1 MTVINT
7 NTAAIN
13 AQYNLSKVQSAMDDA
28 MSALSSGKRI
38 NSAADDAAGIAISSR
53 MEAQVRG
60 LNQAMRNAAD
70 GQSLVDT
77 AEGAMDEISNMLQ
90 RMRELAIQAANDT
103 NSDSDRNAL
112 NLEIDA
118 LIEEID
124 RVVSTTAWNGK
135 NILDGSA
142 ELSFQIG
149 SEAGQD
155 LNVAISSLGSNALGS
170 LTGAP
175 AANATLSAS
184 HQGTAAEVTEVSM
197 AFHGNDDYS
206 FNLTVGTNAPLS
218 ISGQVSNGSAVDI
231 AGAIN
236 TALQNADL
244 DQYTSAT
251 VSGGVVTIKDTSG
264 AGLAVDTFSSAGAGT
279 ATYSTINGGN
289 ASDTVVSL
297 GGATANIGTTFS
309 TTTASVAYTAEVAA
323 TTGTEAEFKQL
334 LDTSANGNFTDV
346 TTWVVGDFGT
356 APGAADHLEVDFG
369 DYSVSIAIADAT
381 DVGTFAQAINAEQSA
396 YTFSAVIEDAGAGV
410 LNYSLKAVANS
421 VGDVAVA
428 NVPTIKAID
437 ADGITITDGVFGN
450 GLALTQTVA
459 GVDATDLVP
468 ETGGTKLRLEMSA
481 ADTYGFTLDS
491 TSFGG
496 GAETISFTYTGTSAS
511 RDVIAQDL
519 ETQLNAAG
527 GNFSVENVNG
537 RIELTDKGDT
547 ALTLAAFTST
557 GAGTILASTD
567 AADAGGQGVSQVL
580 DDNVNAVAATTTTA
594 GAAVA
599 TEIDLSFTVDDTYS
613 FKISDGVRTA
623 VVDATAVDVTGT
635 DATEM
640 LAAINYGLE
649 QAGMDTSIT
658 AAHAAGVITLTQS
671 AGREITISDF
681 RSDANGSMLTDA
693 ATGTDGGS
701 RYLDDGVGANA
712 STISQIEITTSSK
725 AQDAIAIIDRAL
737 QDVATE
743 RAELGAVSNRL
754 DHTIS
759 NLGKIVV
766 NTEASQSR
774 IEDAD
779 FATETSNLTKAQI
792 LSQAATAMLAQA
804 NASKQSVLSLLQG

>member
-90 RMRELAIQAANDT
+90 RMRELAIQSANDT
-103 NSDSDRNAL
+103 NSDSDRDAL

-175 AANATLSAS
+175 ASNATLSTS
-184 HQGTAAEVTEVSM
+184 HQGTAAGVTEVSM
-197 AFHGNDDYS
+197 AFHGNDTYN
-206 FNLTVGTNAPLS
+206 FNLVVGATTVGIA
-218 ISGQVSNGSAVDI
+218 GQVSNGSAVDI

-236 TALQNADL
+236 TALQNANL

-251 VSGGVVTIKDTSG
+251 VSGGTVTLKDTSG
-264 AGLAVDTFSSAGAGT
+264 AALAVNTFSAAGAGT
-279 ATYSTINGGN
+279 ATYSTINGGA
-289 ASDTVVSL
+289 ASDAVVSL
-297 GGATANIGTTFS
+297 GGATTNTGTTFT
-309 TTTASVAYTAEVAA
+309 TTTATVAYAAEVAA
-323 TTGTEAEFKQL
+323 TSGTAAEFKVL
-334 LDTSANGNFTDV
+334 LDTSNNATFANATS
-346 TTWVVGDFGT
+346 WVPGDFGT
-356 APGAADHLEVDFG
+356 ATAADHLEVDFG
-369 DYSVSIAIADAT
+369 DFSVSIANADAT
-381 DVGTFAQAINAEQSA
+381 DVGSLAQAINAEQSA
-396 YTFSAVIEDAGAGV
+396 FTFSALIEDAGAGV

-421 VGDVAVA
+421 VGVVA
-428 NVPTIKAID
+428 NAPIIKAIT
-437 ADGITITDGVFGN
+437 AAGATITDGAFAN
-450 GLALTQTVA
+450 GTTVTQTVA
-459 GVDATDLVP
+459 GVDATSLVP

-481 ADTYGFTLDS
+481 ADTYGFTLNS

-496 GAETISFTYTGTSAS
+496 GAEAVSFNYTGTSAS

-519 ETQLNAAG
+519 EVQLNAAG
-527 GNFSVENVNG
+527 GNFSVVNANG
-537 RIELTDKGDT
+537 RIEITDKGNT

-567 AADAGGQGVSQVL
+567 AADASGQGVSQVL
-580 DDNVNAVAATTTTA
+580 DDNVTAVAASTTTA

-599 TEIDLSFTVDDTYS
+599 TEVDLSFTADDTYS

-623 VVDATAVDVTGT
+623 VVDATAVDATGN
-635 DATEM
+635 DAAEM
-640 LAAINYGLE
+640 LAAINYGLQ

-712 STISQIEITTSSK
+712 ATVSEIDITTSSK

-759 NLGKIVV
+759 NLGNIVV

-779 FATETSNLTKAQI
+779 FASETSNLTKAQI